1 MSEHKEPVL
10 PEASFGV
17 ASWLLL
23 RAILASTPDL
33 KSQELLDR
41 VLLSLERLQASEPD
55 QDGDVAALFAGARRL
70 VDNAI
75 RQIQIDSPGHR

>member
-1 MSEHKEPVL
+1 MSDYKKPVV

-23 RAILASTPDL
+23 SAILASTPDL

-55 QDGDVAALFAGARRL
+55 EGVAALYAGARRL
-70 VDNAI
+70 VDTAL
-75 RQIQIDSPGHR
+75 RQI

>member
-1 MSEHKEPVL
+1 MQSCYVRMSKDKEPVV

-41 VLLSLERLQASEPD
+41 VLLALERLQAGEKD
-55 QDGDVAALFAGARRL
+55 EDVVALYAGARRL
-70 VDNAI
+70 VDSAL
-75 RQIQIDSPGHR
+75 RQI